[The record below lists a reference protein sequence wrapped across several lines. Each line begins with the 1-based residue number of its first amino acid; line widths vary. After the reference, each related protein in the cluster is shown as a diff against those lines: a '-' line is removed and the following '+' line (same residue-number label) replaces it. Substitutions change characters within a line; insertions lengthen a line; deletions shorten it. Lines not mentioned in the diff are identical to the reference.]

1 MTENPSPLFE
11 IARMLASF
19 DHVASFIAN
28 ANHSIMWTAENLRI
42 PDCIT
47 DWASKSRHRSKR
59 KPPSTKSRAI
69 FCGCLRRALIWC

>member
-28 ANHSIMWTAENLRI
+28 ANHSIM
-42 PDCIT
+42 
-47 DWASKSRHRSKR
+47 
-59 KPPSTKSRAI
+59 
-69 FCGCLRRALIWC
+69 